1 MRAVN
6 DTLFTLVL
14 EDALKSDNPKNYY
27 KSLGHSPISVEKLL
41 FPRNDVTIGE
51 RELKKILNWFDTNRD
66 QQVSRQ
72 EIRDKFMQHRAAVA
86 RPYEQELK
94 RVLRKIDLLTYRP

>member
-6 DTLFTLVL
+6 DTLFMLVL

-51 RELKKILNWFDTNRD
+51 RELK
-66 QQVSRQ
+66 
-72 EIRDKFMQHRAAVA
+72 
-86 RPYEQELK
+86 
-94 RVLRKIDLLTYRP
+94 